1 MTKDEVLA
9 VVQRA
14 FDNITRARNGCG
26 LPDRVGAEAI
36 YIGTTSEVPC
46 ALSNTHNVVGFGR
59 VPRRL
64 GRDAIAYVCP
74 FHEDGQVFAT
84 DIVLNTQVSWAL
96 SIDDCRRDEELLE
109 PTVTHEV
116 GHVFG
121 LGHVGE
127 RNHPDL
133 TMSTRSNG
141 ACNDEE
147 STLGL
152 GDVLGLEELY

>member
-1 MTKDEVLA
+1 M
-9 VVQRA
+9 VQRS
-14 FDNITRARNGCG
+14 FDNITQARNDCG

-46 ALSNTHNVVGFGR
+46 ELSNEHNVVGFGR
-59 VPRRL
+59 VPRYL

-74 FHEDGQVFAT
+74 FHRTDGQIFAA
-84 DIVLNTQVSWAL
+84 DIVLSTKISWAV
-96 SIDDCRRDEELLE
+96 SEATCKGRAELLE
-109 PTVTHEV
+109 PTLTHEV

-127 RNHPDL
+127 RNHGDL

-152 GDVLGLEELY
+152 GDVLALEELY